1 VGILPIS
8 YSLHLHNRMNR
19 IVLENI
25 YIALRAIKGQ
35 LLRTSLTVMI
45 IAVGITALVG
55 ILTAIDAIKQSINSN
70 FTSMGA
76 NTFTIRNKGQNV
88 RIGKGGG
95 PPKVYPQIS
104 YAEAARFKTVFNN
117 KATTSISG
125 LATFSATVKHGSE
138 KSNPNISVFG
148 ADENYLLTMGYQLS
162 SGRNFSSIE
171 QQNAANVVIMGGA
184 LARNLFKGNIDP
196 VGKIVSIGSNK
207 YLIIGILKEKGASMG
222 FGGDQNCI
230 IPINNMRQYFS
241 RPDLSYVINVLSPS
255 ADLSSIYIDEAIG
268 IFRVVRKVDV
278 FEEENFEVIKSD
290 NLANILIENLKYVTV
305 AATIIGFITLL
316 GAAVGL
322 MNIMLVAVSERTRE
336 IGIRKA
342 IGANQKMIKQQFLTE
357 AIVICQL
364 GGLLGI
370 ILGILIGNAI
380 SMLVEGGF
388 IIPWSW
394 ILFGLIICYIVGLFA
409 GIYPANKAAKLDP
422 IEALRT
428 E

>member
-1 VGILPIS
+1 
-8 YSLHLHNRMNR
+8 MNR
-19 IVLENI
+19 LLIENI

-45 IAVGITALVG
+45 IAIGITALVG

-95 PPKVYPQIS
+95 KPKTYRSIS
-104 YAEAARFKTVFNN
+104 YTEAVMFKDLFSSF
-117 KATTSISG
+117 ATTSVSG
-125 LATFSATVKHGSE
+125 LATFSATVKYGSE
-138 KSNPNISVFG
+138 KSNPNISIFG

-171 QQNAANVVIMGGA
+171 LQTAANVVIMGAA
-184 LARNLFKGNIDP
+184 LAKKLFKGNIDP
-196 VGKIVSIGSNK
+196 IGKTVNIGSNK

-222 FGGDQNCI
+222 FSGDQNCI
-230 IPINNMRQYFS
+230 IPLNNMRQYFS
-241 RPDLSYVINVLSPS
+241 RPDLSYVINVLAPN
-255 ADLSSIYIDEAIG
+255 ANLLPIYIGEATG
-268 IFRVVRKVDV
+268 IFRMVRKIAVYD
-278 FEEENFEVIKSD
+278 EDNFEIIKSD
-290 NLANILIENLKYVTV
+290 NLANILIDNIKYVTL

-322 MNIMLVAVSERTRE
+322 MNIMLVAVTERTRE
-336 IGIRKA
+336 IGIRKS
-342 IGANQKMIKQQFLTE
+342 IGATRKMIKQQFLTE

-370 ILGILIGNAI
+370 IQGILIGNGI
-380 SMLVEGGF
+380 SILVDGGF
-388 IIPWSW
+388 IIPWAW
-394 ILFGLIICYIVGLFA
+394 IISGVVLCYVVGLFA

-422 IEALRT
+422 IEALRV

>member
-1 VGILPIS
+1 
-8 YSLHLHNRMNR
+8 MNR

-25 YIALRAIKGQ
+25 YIALRAIRGQ

-45 IAVGITALVG
+45 IAIGITALVG

-88 RIGKGGG
+88 RIGRGGG
-95 PPKVYPQIS
+95 KPKTYRSIS
-104 YAEAARFKTVFNN
+104 YAEASRFKEIFSSV
-117 KATTSISG
+117 ATTSVSG

-138 KSNPNISVFG
+138 KSNPNISIFG

-162 SGRNFSSIE
+162 SGRNFSNIE
-171 QQNAANVVIMGGA
+171 QQTAANVVIMGGA
-184 LARNLFKGNIDP
+184 LAKNLFKGNVDP
-196 VGKIVSIGSNK
+196 LGKTVSIGSNK

-230 IPINNMRQYFS
+230 IPLNNMRQYFS
-241 RPDLSYVINVLSPS
+241 RPDLSYVINVLAPN
-255 ADLSSIYIDEAIG
+255 ANLLSIYIGEATG
-268 IFRVVRKVDV
+268 IFRMVRKVDV
-278 FEEENFEVIKSD
+278 YDEDNFEIIKSD
-290 NLANILIENLKYVTV
+290 NLANILIDNIKYVTL
-305 AATIIGFITLL
+305 AATVIGFITLL

-322 MNIMLVAVSERTRE
+322 MNIMLVAVNERTRE

-342 IGANQKMIKQQFLTE
+342 IGATQKMIKQQFLTE

-370 ILGILIGNAI
+370 ILGILIGNGI
-380 SMLVEGGF
+380 SILVDGGF
-388 IIPWSW
+388 IIPWTW
-394 ILFGLIICYIVGLFA
+394 IITGVIICYIVGLFA

-422 IEALRT
+422 IEALRV

>member
-1 VGILPIS
+1 MKL
-8 YSLHLHNRMNR
+8 NR

-25 YIALRAIKGQ
+25 YIALRAIRGQ

-55 ILTAIDAIKQSINSN
+55 ILTAIDAIKDSINSN

-88 RIGKGGG
+88 RIGRGGG
-95 PPKVYPQIS
+95 KPKVYRNIS
-104 YAEAARFKTVFNN
+104 YAEAIRFKELFNS
-117 KATTSISG
+117 KASTSVSG
-125 LATFSATVKHGSE
+125 LATFSATVKYGSE
-138 KSNPNISVFG
+138 KSNPNISIFG
-148 ADENYLLTMGYQLS
+148 ADENYLLTMGYQFS

-171 QQNAANVVIMGGA
+171 QQTAANVVIMGGA

-196 VGKIVSIGSNK
+196 IGKTVAIGSNK

-230 IPINNMRQYFS
+230 IPLNNMRQYFS
-241 RPDLSYVINVLSPS
+241 RPDLSYVINVLAPN
-255 ADLSSIYIDEAIG
+255 ANIMPVYIGEATG
-268 IFRVVRKVDV
+268 IFRMVRKVDV
-278 FEEENFEVIKSD
+278 YDEDNFEIIKSD
-290 NLANILIENLKYVTV
+290 NLANILIDNIKYVTV
-305 AATIIGFITLL
+305 AATLIGFITLL

-322 MNIMLVAVSERTRE
+322 MNIMLVAVTERTRE

-342 IGANQKMIKQQFLTE
+342 LGATQNMIKQQFLTE

-370 ILGILIGNAI
+370 ILGIIIGNAI
-380 SMLVEGGF
+380 SILVDGGF
-388 IIPWSW
+388 IIPWTW
-394 ILFGLIICYIVGLFA
+394 ILSGVALCYIVGLFA
-409 GIYPANKAAKLDP
+409 GIFPANKAAKLDP
-422 IEALRT
+422 IEALRV

>member
-1 VGILPIS
+1 
-8 YSLHLHNRMNR
+8 MNR

-25 YIALRAIKGQ
+25 YIALRAIRGQ

-45 IAVGITALVG
+45 IAIGITALVG

-88 RIGKGGG
+88 RIGRGGG
-95 PPKVYPQIS
+95 KPKTYRSIS
-104 YAEAARFKTVFNN
+104 YAEAGRFKEIFSSV
-117 KATTSISG
+117 ATTSVSG

-138 KSNPNISVFG
+138 KSNPNISIFG

-171 QQNAANVVIMGGA
+171 QQTAANVVIMGGA
-184 LARNLFKGNIDP
+184 LARNLFKGNVDP
-196 VGKIVSIGSNK
+196 LGKTVSIGSNK

-230 IPINNMRQYFS
+230 IPLNNMRQYFS
-241 RPDLSYVINVLSPS
+241 RPDLSYVINVLAPN
-255 ADLSSIYIDEAIG
+255 ANLLSIYIGEATG
-268 IFRVVRKVDV
+268 IFRMVRKVDV
-278 FEEENFEVIKSD
+278 YDEDNFEIIKSD
-290 NLANILIENLKYVTV
+290 NLANILIDNIKYVTL
-305 AATIIGFITLL
+305 AATLIGFITLL

-322 MNIMLVAVSERTRE
+322 MNIMLVAVTERTRE

-342 IGANQKMIKQQFLTE
+342 IGATNNMIKQQFLTE

-370 ILGILIGNAI
+370 ILGILIGNGI
-380 SMLVEGGF
+380 SILVDGGF
-388 IIPWSW
+388 IIPWTW
-394 ILFGLIICYIVGLFA
+394 IITGVVICYIVGLFA

-422 IEALRT
+422 IEALRV

>member
-1 VGILPIS
+1 
-8 YSLHLHNRMNR
+8 MNR

-25 YIALRAIKGQ
+25 YIALRAIRGQ

-45 IAVGITALVG
+45 IAIGITALIG

-88 RIGKGGG
+88 RIGRGGG
-95 PPKVYPQIS
+95 KPKTYRSIS
-104 YAEAARFKTVFNN
+104 YAEASRFKEIFSSV
-117 KATTSISG
+117 ATTSVSG

-171 QQNAANVVIMGGA
+171 QQTAANVVIMGGA

-196 VGKIVSIGSNK
+196 IGKTVSIGNNK

-230 IPINNMRQYFS
+230 IPLNNMRQYFS
-241 RPDLSYVINVLSPS
+241 RPDLSYVINVLAPN
-255 ADLSSIYIDEAIG
+255 ANLLSVYIGEATG
-268 IFRVVRKVDV
+268 IFRMVRKVDV
-278 FEEENFEVIKSD
+278 YDEDNFEIIKSD
-290 NLANILIENLKYVTV
+290 NLANILIDNIKYVTL
-305 AATIIGFITLL
+305 AATLIGFITLL

-322 MNIMLVAVSERTRE
+322 MNIMLVAVTERTRE

-342 IGANQKMIKQQFLTE
+342 IGATNNMIKQQFLTE

-370 ILGILIGNAI
+370 ILGILIGNGI
-380 SMLVEGGF
+380 SIIVDGGF
-388 IIPWSW
+388 IIPWIW
-394 ILFGLIICYIVGLFA
+394 IIAGIITCYLVGLFA

-422 IEALRT
+422 IEALRV

>member
-1 VGILPIS
+1 VKL
-8 YSLHLHNRMNR
+8 NR

-25 YIALRAIKGQ
+25 YIALRAIRGQ
-35 LLRTSLTVMI
+35 LLRASLTVMI

-55 ILTAIDAIKQSINSN
+55 ILTAIDAIKDSINSN

-88 RIGKGGG
+88 RIGRGGG
-95 PPKVYPQIS
+95 KPKVYRNIS
-104 YAEAARFKTVFNN
+104 YAEAIRFKELFNS
-117 KATTSISG
+117 KASTSVSG
-125 LATFSATVKHGSE
+125 LATFSATVKYGSE
-138 KSNPNISVFG
+138 KSNPNISIFG
-148 ADENYLLTMGYQLS
+148 ADENYLLTMGYQFS

-171 QQNAANVVIMGGA
+171 QQTAANVVIMGGA

-196 VGKIVSIGSNK
+196 IGKTVAIGSNK

-230 IPINNMRQYFS
+230 IPLNNMRQYFS
-241 RPDLSYVINVLSPS
+241 RPDLSYVINVLAPN
-255 ADLSSIYIDEAIG
+255 ANIMPVYIGEATG
-268 IFRVVRKVDV
+268 IFRMVRKVDV
-278 FEEENFEVIKSD
+278 YDEDNFEIIKSD
-290 NLANILIENLKYVTV
+290 NLANILIDNIKYVTV
-305 AATIIGFITLL
+305 AATLIGFITLL

-322 MNIMLVAVSERTRE
+322 MNIMLVAVTERTRE

-342 IGANQKMIKQQFLTE
+342 LGATQNMIKQQFLTE

-370 ILGILIGNAI
+370 ILGIIIGNAI
-380 SMLVEGGF
+380 SILVDGGF
-388 IIPWSW
+388 IIPWTW
-394 ILFGLIICYIVGLFA
+394 ILSGVALCYIVGLFA
-409 GIYPANKAAKLDP
+409 GIFPANKAAKLDP
-422 IEALRT
+422 IEALRV

>member
-1 VGILPIS
+1 
-8 YSLHLHNRMNR
+8 MNR

-25 YIALRAIKGQ
+25 YIALRAIRGQ

-45 IAVGITALVG
+45 IAIGITALVG

-88 RIGKGGG
+88 RIGRGGG
-95 PPKVYPQIS
+95 KPKKYRSIS
-104 YAEAARFKTVFNN
+104 YAEASRFKEIFSSV
-117 KATTSISG
+117 ATTSVSG

-138 KSNPNISVFG
+138 KSNPNISIFG

-162 SGRNFSSIE
+162 SGRNFSNIE
-171 QQNAANVVIMGGA
+171 QQTAANVVIMGGA
-184 LARNLFKGNIDP
+184 LAKNLFKGNVDP
-196 VGKIVSIGSNK
+196 LGKTVSIGSNK

-230 IPINNMRQYFS
+230 IPLNNMRQYFS
-241 RPDLSYVINVLSPS
+241 RPDLSYVINVLAPN
-255 ADLSSIYIDEAIG
+255 ANLLSIYIGEATG
-268 IFRVVRKVDV
+268 IFRMVRKVDV
-278 FEEENFEVIKSD
+278 YDEDNFEIIKSD
-290 NLANILIENLKYVTV
+290 NLANILIDNIKYVTL
-305 AATIIGFITLL
+305 AATVIGFITLL

-322 MNIMLVAVSERTRE
+322 MNIMLVAVNERTRE

-342 IGANQKMIKQQFLTE
+342 IGATQKMIKQQFLTE

-370 ILGILIGNAI
+370 ILGILIGNGI
-380 SMLVEGGF
+380 SILVDGGF
-388 IIPWSW
+388 IIPWTW
-394 ILFGLIICYIVGLFA
+394 IITGVIICYIVGLFA

-422 IEALRT
+422 IEALRV

>member
-1 VGILPIS
+1 
-8 YSLHLHNRMNR
+8 MNR

-45 IAVGITALVG
+45 IAIGITALVG

-88 RIGKGGG
+88 RIGRGGG
-95 PPKVYPQIS
+95 KPKTYRSIS
-104 YAEAARFKTVFNN
+104 YAEAVRFKDIYSKVS
-117 KATTSISG
+117 TTSVSG

-138 KSNPNISVFG
+138 KSNPNISIFG

-171 QQNAANVVIMGGA
+171 QQTAANVVIMGGA
-184 LARNLFKGNIDP
+184 LARNLFKGNVDP
-196 VGKIVSIGSNK
+196 IGKTVAIGSNK

-230 IPINNMRQYFS
+230 IPLNNMRQYFS
-241 RPDLSYVINVLSPS
+241 RPDLSYVINVLAPN
-255 ADLSSIYIDEAIG
+255 ANLLSIYIGEATG
-268 IFRVVRKVDV
+268 IFRMVRKVDV
-278 FEEENFEVIKSD
+278 YDEDNFEIIKSD
-290 NLANILIENLKYVTV
+290 NLANILIDNIKYVTL
-305 AATIIGFITLL
+305 AATLIGFITLL

-322 MNIMLVAVSERTRE
+322 MNIMLVAVTERTRE

-342 IGANQKMIKQQFLTE
+342 IGATQNMIKQQFLTE

-370 ILGILIGNAI
+370 ILGILIGNGI
-380 SMLVEGGF
+380 SILVDGGF
-388 IIPWSW
+388 IIPWTW
-394 ILFGLIICYIVGLFA
+394 IITGVIICYIVGLFA

-422 IEALRT
+422 IEALRV

>member
-1 VGILPIS
+1 
-8 YSLHLHNRMNR
+8 MNR

-25 YIALRAIKGQ
+25 YIALRAIRGQ
-35 LLRTSLTVMI
+35 LLRTSLTVLI
-45 IAVGITALVG
+45 IAIGITALVG

-88 RIGKGGG
+88 RIGRGGG
-95 PPKVYPQIS
+95 KPKVYRTIS
-104 YAEAARFKTVFNN
+104 YAEANRFKELFSPIAV
-117 KATTSISG
+117 TSISG
-125 LATFSATVKHGSE
+125 LATFSATIKYGSE

-171 QQNAANVVIMGGA
+171 QQTAANVVIMGGA
-184 LARNLFKGNIDP
+184 LARNLFKGNVDP
-196 VGKIVSIGSNK
+196 LGKTVSIGSNK

-230 IPINNMRQYFS
+230 IPLNNMRQYFS
-241 RPDLSYVINVLSPS
+241 RPDLSYVINVLAPN
-255 ADLSSIYIDEAIG
+255 ANLLPIYIGEATG
-268 IFRVVRKVDV
+268 IFRMVRKVDV
-278 FEEENFEVIKSD
+278 FEEDNFEIIKSD
-290 NLANILIENLKYVTV
+290 NLANILIDNIKYVTL
-305 AATIIGFITLL
+305 AATVIGFITLL

-322 MNIMLVAVSERTRE
+322 MNIMLVAVTERTRE

-342 IGANQKMIKQQFLTE
+342 IGATNYMIKQQFLTE

-370 ILGILIGNAI
+370 ILGILIGNGI
-380 SMLVEGGF
+380 SILVDGGF
-388 IIPWSW
+388 IIPWTW
-394 ILFGLIICYIVGLFA
+394 IITGIIICYIVGLLA
-409 GIYPANKAAKLDP
+409 GIYPANKASRLDP
-422 IEALRT
+422 IEALRV

>member
-1 VGILPIS
+1 
-8 YSLHLHNRMNR
+8 MNR
-19 IVLENI
+19 FVLENI
-25 YIALRAIKGQ
+25 YIALRAIRGQ

-45 IAVGITALVG
+45 IAIGITALVG

-88 RIGKGGG
+88 RIGRGGG
-95 PPKVYPQIS
+95 KPKTYRSIS
-104 YAEAARFKTVFNN
+104 YAEASRFKELFSSV
-117 KATTSISG
+117 ATTSVSG

-138 KSNPNISVFG
+138 KSNPNISIFG

-171 QQNAANVVIMGGA
+171 QQTAANVVIMGGA
-184 LARNLFKGNIDP
+184 LARNLFKGNVDP
-196 VGKIVSIGSNK
+196 LGKTVSIGSNK

-230 IPINNMRQYFS
+230 IPLNNMRQYFS
-241 RPDLSYVINVLSPS
+241 RPDLSYVINVLAPN
-255 ADLSSIYIDEAIG
+255 ANLLSIYTGEATG
-268 IFRVVRKVDV
+268 IFRMVRKVDV
-278 FEEENFEVIKSD
+278 YDEDNFEIIKSD
-290 NLANILIENLKYVTV
+290 NLANILIDNIKYVTL
-305 AATIIGFITLL
+305 AATLIGFITLL

-322 MNIMLVAVSERTRE
+322 MNIMLVAVTERTRE

-342 IGANQKMIKQQFLTE
+342 IGATHNMIKQQFLTE

-370 ILGILIGNAI
+370 ILGILIGNGI
-380 SMLVEGGF
+380 SILVDGGF
-388 IIPWSW
+388 IIPWTW
-394 ILFGLIICYIVGLFA
+394 IITGVIICYIVGLFA

-422 IEALRT
+422 IEALRV

>member
-1 VGILPIS
+1 
-8 YSLHLHNRMNR
+8 MNR

-45 IAVGITALVG
+45 IAIGITALVG

-88 RIGKGGG
+88 RIGRGGG
-95 PPKVYPQIS
+95 KPKTYRSIS
-104 YAEAARFKTVFNN
+104 YAEAVRFKDIYSKVS
-117 KATTSISG
+117 TTSVSG

-138 KSNPNISVFG
+138 KSNPNISIFG

-162 SGRNFSSIE
+162 SGRNFSAIE
-171 QQNAANVVIMGGA
+171 LQTAANVVIMGAA
-184 LARNLFKGNIDP
+184 LARNLFKGNVDP
-196 VGKIVSIGSNK
+196 IGKNVAIGSNK

-230 IPINNMRQYFS
+230 IPLNNMRQYFS
-241 RPDLSYVINVLSPS
+241 RPDLSYVINVLAPN
-255 ADLSSIYIDEAIG
+255 ANLLSIYIGEATG
-268 IFRVVRKVDV
+268 IFRMVRKVYVYD
-278 FEEENFEVIKSD
+278 EDNFEIIKSD
-290 NLANILIENLKYVTV
+290 NLANILIDNIKYVTL
-305 AATIIGFITLL
+305 AATLIGFITLL

-322 MNIMLVAVSERTRE
+322 MNIMLVAVTERTRE

-342 IGANQKMIKQQFLTE
+342 IGATQNMIKQQFLTE

-370 ILGILIGNAI
+370 ILGILIGNGI
-380 SMLVEGGF
+380 SILVDGGF
-388 IIPWSW
+388 IIPWTW
-394 ILFGLIICYIVGLFA
+394 IITGVIICYIVGLFA

-422 IEALRT
+422 IEALRV

>member
-1 VGILPIS
+1 MKL
-8 YSLHLHNRMNR
+8 NR

-25 YIALRAIKGQ
+25 YIALRAIRGQ
-35 LLRTSLTVMI
+35 LLRASLTVMI

-55 ILTAIDAIKQSINSN
+55 ILTAIDAIKDSINSN

-88 RIGKGGG
+88 RIGRGGG
-95 PPKVYPQIS
+95 KPKVYRNIS
-104 YAEAARFKTVFNN
+104 YAEAIRFKELFNS
-117 KATTSISG
+117 KASTSVSG
-125 LATFSATVKHGSE
+125 LATFSATVKYGSE
-138 KSNPNISVFG
+138 KSNPNISIFG
-148 ADENYLLTMGYQLS
+148 ADENYLLTMGYQFS

-171 QQNAANVVIMGGA
+171 QQTAANVVIMGGA

-196 VGKIVSIGSNK
+196 IGKTVAIGSNK

-230 IPINNMRQYFS
+230 IPLNNMRQYFS
-241 RPDLSYVINVLSPS
+241 RPDLSYVINVLAPN
-255 ADLSSIYIDEAIG
+255 ANIMPVYIGEATG
-268 IFRVVRKVDV
+268 IFRMVRKVDV
-278 FEEENFEVIKSD
+278 YDEDNFEIIKSD
-290 NLANILIENLKYVTV
+290 NLANILIDNIKYVTV
-305 AATIIGFITLL
+305 AATLIGFITLL

-322 MNIMLVAVSERTRE
+322 MNIMLVAVTERTRE

-342 IGANQKMIKQQFLTE
+342 LGATQNMIKQQFLTE

-370 ILGILIGNAI
+370 ILGIIIGNAI
-380 SMLVEGGF
+380 SILVDGGF
-388 IIPWSW
+388 IIPWTW
-394 ILFGLIICYIVGLFA
+394 ILSGVALCYIVGLFA
-409 GIYPANKAAKLDP
+409 GIFPANKAAKLDP
-422 IEALRT
+422 IEALRV